1 MTLYQMSFVYREDA
15 LRFRM
20 RITVLREQAK
30 AAPTKEE
37 RERLKRRIL
46 ELQQL
51 QRQSRELAELTRH
64 YYERGYYRNEK
75 YTYSMRNNEVYGDM
89 TAWIAA
95 HAGDNESD
103 LMRLKRNLRLA
114 REEELTARQRELLR
128 LRYEE
133 NMTVTEIAAAIGR
146 DKSTVSRTL
155 SRARRRLY
163 KCLRYGL

>member
-1 MTLYQMSFVYREDA
+1 
-15 LRFRM
+15 
-20 RITVLREQAK
+20 
-30 AAPTKEE
+30 
-37 RERLKRRIL
+37 
-46 ELQQL
+46 
-51 QRQSRELAELTRH
+51 
-64 YYERGYYRNEK
+64 
-75 YTYSMRNNEVYGDM
+75 MRNNEVYGDM

-95 HAGDNESD
+95 HAGDNEGD

-155 SRARRRLY
+155 SRATRRLY

>member
-1 MTLYQMSFVYREDA
+1 
-15 LRFRM
+15 
-20 RITVLREQAK
+20 
-30 AAPTKEE
+30 
-37 RERLKRRIL
+37 
-46 ELQQL
+46 
-51 QRQSRELAELTRH
+51 
-64 YYERGYYRNEK
+64 
-75 YTYSMRNNEVYGDM
+75 MRNNEVYGDM

-95 HAGDNESD
+95 HAGDNEGD
-103 LMRLKRNLRLA
+103 LMRLA

>member
-1 MTLYQMSFVYREDA
+1 MKEGIIAMKSTPYR
-15 LRFRM
+15 
-20 RITVLREQAK
+20 V
-30 AAPTKEE
+30 
-37 RERLKRRIL
+37 
-46 ELQQL
+46 
-51 QRQSRELAELTRH
+51 
-64 YYERGYYRNEK
+64 
-75 YTYSMRNNEVYGDM
+75 RNNEVYGDM
-89 TAWIAA
+89 SAWIAA

-103 LMRLKRNLRLA
+103 LARLKCNLRLA

-133 NMTVTEIAAAIGR
+133 NLSVSEIAALIGR

>member
-1 MTLYQMSFVYREDA
+1 
-15 LRFRM
+15 
-20 RITVLREQAK
+20 
-30 AAPTKEE
+30 
-37 RERLKRRIL
+37 
-46 ELQQL
+46 
-51 QRQSRELAELTRH
+51 
-64 YYERGYYRNEK
+64 
-75 YTYSMRNNEVYGDM
+75 MRNNEVYGDM

-103 LMRLKRNLRLA
+103 LA

>member
-1 MTLYQMSFVYREDA
+1 MKEGIIAMKSTPYR
-15 LRFRM
+15 
-20 RITVLREQAK
+20 V
-30 AAPTKEE
+30 
-37 RERLKRRIL
+37 
-46 ELQQL
+46 
-51 QRQSRELAELTRH
+51 
-64 YYERGYYRNEK
+64 
-75 YTYSMRNNEVYGDM
+75 RNNEVYGDM
-89 TAWIAA
+89 SAWIAA

-103 LMRLKRNLRLA
+103 LARLTRNLRLA

-133 NMTVTEIAAAIGR
+133 NLSVSEIAALIGR

>member
-1 MTLYQMSFVYREDA
+1 MKEGIIAMKSTPYR
-15 LRFRM
+15 
-20 RITVLREQAK
+20 VC
-30 AAPTKEE
+30 
-37 RERLKRRIL
+37 
-46 ELQQL
+46 
-51 QRQSRELAELTRH
+51 
-64 YYERGYYRNEK
+64 
-75 YTYSMRNNEVYGDM
+75 NNEVYGDM
-89 TAWIAA
+89 SAWIAA

-103 LMRLKRNLRLA
+103 LARLKRNLRLA

-133 NMTVTEIAAAIGR
+133 NLSVSEIAALIGR

>member
-1 MTLYQMSFVYREDA
+1 MKSTPYR
-15 LRFRM
+15 
-20 RITVLREQAK
+20 V
-30 AAPTKEE
+30 
-37 RERLKRRIL
+37 
-46 ELQQL
+46 
-51 QRQSRELAELTRH
+51 
-64 YYERGYYRNEK
+64 
-75 YTYSMRNNEVYGDM
+75 RNNEVYGDM
-89 TAWIAA
+89 SAWIAA

-103 LMRLKRNLRLA
+103 LARLKRNLRFA

-133 NMTVTEIAAAIGR
+133 NLSVSEIAALIGR

>member
-1 MTLYQMSFVYREDA
+1 
-15 LRFRM
+15 
-20 RITVLREQAK
+20 
-30 AAPTKEE
+30 
-37 RERLKRRIL
+37 
-46 ELQQL
+46 
-51 QRQSRELAELTRH
+51 
-64 YYERGYYRNEK
+64 
-75 YTYSMRNNEVYGDM
+75 MRNNEVYGDM

-114 REEELTARQRELLR
+114 REEELTARQLLR

>member
-1 MTLYQMSFVYREDA
+1 MKGTPSK
-15 LRFRM
+15 
-20 RITVLREQAK
+20 I
-30 AAPTKEE
+30 
-37 RERLKRRIL
+37 
-46 ELQQL
+46 
-51 QRQSRELAELTRH
+51 
-64 YYERGYYRNEK
+64 
-75 YTYSMRNNEVYGDM
+75 RNNEIYGDM

-103 LMRLKRNLRLA
+103 LKRLKRNLRLA

-133 NMTVTEIAAAIGR
+133 NMTVSEIAEAIGR

-163 KCLRYGL
+163 QCLRYGL

>member
-1 MTLYQMSFVYREDA
+1 
-15 LRFRM
+15 
-20 RITVLREQAK
+20 
-30 AAPTKEE
+30 
-37 RERLKRRIL
+37 
-46 ELQQL
+46 
-51 QRQSRELAELTRH
+51 
-64 YYERGYYRNEK
+64 
-75 YTYSMRNNEVYGDM
+75 MRNNEVYGDM

-155 SRARRRLY
+155 SPRGEGFTSASAMGY
-163 KCLRYGL
+163 NQKITSE